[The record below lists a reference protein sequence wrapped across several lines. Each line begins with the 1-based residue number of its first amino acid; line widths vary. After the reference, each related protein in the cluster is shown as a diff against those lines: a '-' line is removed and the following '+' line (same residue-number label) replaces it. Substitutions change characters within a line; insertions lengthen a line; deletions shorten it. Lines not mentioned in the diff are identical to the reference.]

1 MASELDGGRSTT
13 RAVARASM
21 WPRTPSVHVVK
32 GGLLAL
38 LDQRAPL
45 TIVRGPRGYGKTSLV
60 GHWVRTL
67 PEHTVV
73 VWVPSRA
80 SLGGDGAPETSLWE
94 HVGQAMLRCGLLTP
108 GPTPPGRREV
118 VRALRIA
125 TQDVCLVIDDFD
137 EDHDVRTGSD
147 LLGLLP
153 HLPHLS
159 LVLCMREVT
168 SMETVLAATMDS
180 VVIRPV
186 DLLLDARE
194 THEIAERLGCAIS
207 EEDAHALYL
216 ETAGWPALVRAVLTN
231 GSRPRPGS
239 GTVAI
244 DLQAGAPFLRSVWA
258 ELSDRRLQRFIA
270 RTAVLD
276 EFTAAAAQY
285 CSGLRDVDGAIQA
298 MLGTGLLVAE
308 RLEDT
313 IVYRYAPVVRHAC
326 VEQMSRRDPRQ
337 FRVASRR
344 AARTHAMVGSSE
356 VALGLLARA
365 SLWEDVAE
373 LVDAHWVE
381 LVAEAPDEI
390 AAAVGAMP
398 KEVLERHARLVI
410 ARDHL
415 LPVHRP
421 AGERGDRPPSA
432 VLDLSSVGPSLA
444 GRSEEVFALPGVAEA
459 MEQSLAQIAMLRLTG
474 DFGAAKVVADRDHDA
489 VLFRVADLRNDVR
502 DQLAPVLHEWAVTR
516 LLAADLPGALTAFRE
531 AAELAG
537 EHHHPAIV
545 RESSV
550 GAALACALLGYLEP
564 AEAWLEAAARS
575 DADPTRDPSADTMV
589 ATVRGIIALERLDR
603 EAVAEAPLFD
613 VHGETGEF
621 WALAAMIRAQ
631 AALFDGSHFQV
642 LGEIEAVRSQ
652 TEGTEGQRGLREALL
667 IAASVDLNLAIGHVS
682 RARTAV
688 ASVPQTYEI
697 TGLARA
703 RTEYFSGEF
712 AHAVD
717 VATRWLKTR
726 IYAPTHRLDFLLI
739 LAGAEHARGRRY
751 EAAVALEEAVAIS
764 LATGM
769 VRAFLKVPRTTLED
783 LATEVP
789 RIVTLLERD
798 SLASAEDLFPPPSA
812 SAQLSEREL
821 EVLASLARNTSLAG
835 VARSLYLSSN
845 TVKTHLRSIYRK
857 LGTHSSVETV
867 ERAWE
872 LGLISRPE

>member
-1 MASELDGGRSTT
+1 MASEVDGRRS
-13 RAVARASM
+13 ASRASAHTSS
-21 WPRTPSVHVVK
+21 WPRTPSVYVVK
-32 GGLLAL
+32 ADLLAL

-45 TIVRGPRGYGKTSLV
+45 TVVRGPRGYGKTSLV
-60 GHWVRTL
+60 GHWARTL
-67 PEHTVV
+67 PEDTVV
-73 VWVPSRA
+73 VWVPSRT
-80 SLGGDGAPETSLWE
+80 SLGGDGCPGSSLWE
-94 HVGQAMLRCGLLTP
+94 HVGQALVRSGLLP
-108 GPTPPGRREV
+108 GDSPALPGRAEV
-118 VRALRIA
+118 VHALRK
-125 TQDVCLVIDDFD
+125 TSHDVCLVVDDFD
-137 EDHDVRTGSD
+137 EGHDVEAGSE

-153 HLPHLS
+153 HFTHLS
-159 LVLCMREVT
+159 LVLCVREVT

-186 DLLLDARE
+186 DLLLDVSE
-194 THEIAERLGCAIS
+194 TGELADRLGCALS
-207 EEDAHALYL
+207 EEDARALHL

-231 GSRPRPGS
+231 GARTRPGGAS
-239 GTVAI
+239 VAL

-258 ELSDRRLQRFIA
+258 ELSDRKLQRLVV

-276 EFTAAAAQY
+276 EFTAGAAQY
-285 CSGLRDVDGAIQA
+285 CSGLRDVDAGLRA
-298 MLGTGLLVAE
+298 LVDTGLLVAE

-313 IVYRYAPVVRHAC
+313 IVYRYVPAVRRAC
-326 VEQMSRRDPRQ
+326 VEALAATDTRQ
-337 FRVASRR
+337 FRVASRL
-344 AARTHAMVGSSE
+344 AARTHAVVGRSA

-365 SLWEDVAE
+365 ALWEDVAQ

-381 LVAEAPDEI
+381 LVAESPDEI
-390 AAAVGAMP
+390 ALAVATMP

-415 LPVHRP
+415 LPVHRS
-421 AGERGDRPPSA
+421 AGEPAERSTGTF
-432 VLDLSSVGPSLA
+432 LDLSSVGPSDS
-444 GRSEEVFALPGVAEA
+444 GYTEEVFALPGVAEA

-516 LLAADLPGALTAFRE
+516 LLAADMPGALTAFRE

-545 RESSV
+545 QEASV

-564 AEAWLEAAARS
+564 AEAWLRAAGHVENPIAQHPG
-575 DADPTRDPSADTMV
+575 ADKIV
-589 ATVRGIIALERLDR
+589 ATVRGIVALERIDR
-603 EAVAEAPLFD
+603 GAISGAALFD
-613 VHGETGEF
+613 VPGETGEF

-642 LGEIEAVRSQ
+642 LGEIEAVRAQADSP
-652 TEGTEGQRGLREALL
+652 RGLREALL

-717 VATRWLKTR
+717 VATQWLKTR
-726 IYAPTHRLDFLLI
+726 IYAPAHRLDFLLI

-769 VRAFLKVPRTTLED
+769 LRAFLKVPRATLVD

-789 RIVTLLERD
+789 RIAGILEREV
-798 SLASAEDLFPPPSA
+798 LATADDLFPPPSA
-812 SAQLSEREL
+812 SAQLSDREREVL
-821 EVLASLARNTSLAG
+821 ESLAKNTSLAG

-872 LGLISRPE
+872 LGLIPRPE